1 MNASRKLAIVAV
13 ALAGTFAAAAAQAHG
28 RDDVQFS
35 VTIGT
40 PFVAPLRPVFA
51 PAPVYVPAPV
61 VRYENRYDHR
71 YDGRYEG
78 RYEGR
83 YDGRYDVRTTYRAPT
98 RWDVDGDGIPN
109 RADRVYNPRWDVDG
123 DGIPNG
129 RDRFDNRKR
138 SWR

>member
-1 MNASRKLAIVAV
+1 MNAKKLAIVAV
-13 ALAGTFAAAAAQAHG
+13 AFAGTLAAAAAQAHG

-40 PFVAPLRPVFA
+40 PFIAPVRPVFA
-51 PAPVYVPAPV
+51 PAPVFVPTPV

-71 YDGRYEG
+71 YDARAA
-78 RYEGR
+78 
-83 YDGRYDVRTTYRAPT
+83 YRAPT

-109 RADRVYNPRWDVDG
+109 RVDRVYNPRWDVDG
-123 DGIPNG
+123 DGIPN
-129 RDRFDNRKR
+129 RVDHADNRKR

>member
-1 MNASRKLAIVAV
+1 MNAKKLAIVAV
-13 ALAGTFAAAAAQAHG
+13 AFAGTLAAAAAQAHG

-40 PFVAPLRPVFA
+40 PFAAPVRPLFA
-51 PAPVYVPAPV
+51 PAPVFVPAPV

-71 YDGRYEG
+71 YDARAA
-78 RYEGR
+78 
-83 YDGRYDVRTTYRAPT
+83 YRAPT

-109 RADRVYNPRWDVDG
+109 RVDRVYNPRWDVDG
-123 DGIPNG
+123 DGIPN
-129 RDRFDNRKR
+129 RVDHADNRKR

>member
-1 MNASRKLAIVAV
+1 MKHVQRCDPRSRRTRRTRMNASKLAIVAV
-13 ALAGTFAAAAAQAHG
+13 AFAGALAAAAAQAHG

-40 PFVAPLRPVFA
+40 PFFAPARPVFA

-61 VRYENRYDHR
+61 VRYDARN
-71 YDGRYEG
+71 G
-78 RYEGR
+78 
-83 YDGRYDVRTTYRAPT
+83 YRAPT

-109 RADRVYNPRWDVDG
+109 RVDRVYNPRWDVDG
-123 DGIPNG
+123 DGIPN
-129 RDRFDNRKR
+129 RHDRFDNRKR

>member
-1 MNASRKLAIVAV
+1 MNARKLAIVAV
-13 ALAGTFAAAAAQAHG
+13 AFAGTLAAAAAQAHG

-40 PFVAPLRPVFA
+40 PFAAPVRPLFA
-51 PAPVYVPAPV
+51 PAPVFVPAPV

-71 YDGRYEG
+71 YDARAA
-78 RYEGR
+78 
-83 YDGRYDVRTTYRAPT
+83 YRAPT

-109 RADRVYNPRWDVDG
+109 RVDRVYNPRWDVDG
-123 DGIPNG
+123 DGIPNA

-138 SWR
+138 TWR

>member
-1 MNASRKLAIVAV
+1 MNAKKLAIVAV
-13 ALAGTFAAAAAQAHG
+13 ALAGSVAAAAAQAHG

-40 PFVAPLRPVFA
+40 PFVAPVRPVYA
-51 PAPVYVPAPV
+51 PAPVFVPAPV
-61 VRYENRYDHR
+61 VRYEHRYDDRYDDRYDNRYDAR
-71 YDGRYEG
+71 YG
-78 RYEGR
+78 
-83 YDGRYDVRTTYRAPT
+83 YRAPT

-109 RADRVYNPRWDVDG
+109 RVDRLYNPRWDVDG